1 MNSSTHYLARLIGI
15 FVIVVEAAVLVRP
28 NEIID
33 AMVGDHSA
41 IVVMA
46 MISLAAGIAM
56 VLAHNIWSGGVL
68 PVVVTLVGWLMLAK
82 GILLLLLAPAILDR
96 LFEQMHDGEHIYLY
110 LAPSFLFGLYL
121 TWAGFAAPAPPGAPR
136 RR

>member
-1 MNSSTHYLARLIGI
+1 MNSSTQYLARLIGI
-15 FVIVVEAAVLVRP
+15 FIIVIEAALLVRQ
-28 NEIID
+28 NEIIE

-41 IVVMA
+41 VVVMA

-68 PVVVTLVGWLMLAK
+68 PVIVTLVGWLMLAK
-82 GILLLLLAPAILDR
+82 GILLLLLAPAILAR
-96 LFEQMHDGEHIYLY
+96 LLAQMQYGAHIYLY

-121 TWAGFAAPAPPGAPR
+121 TWAGFAAPSPPRGR
-136 RR
+136 

>member
-1 MNSSTHYLARLIGI
+1 MILRQK
-15 FVIVVEAAVLVRP
+15 
-28 NEIID
+28 EIIE

-41 IVVMA
+41 VVVMA

-68 PVVVTLVGWLMLAK
+68 PVVVTLVGWLMLGK
-82 GILLLLLAPAILDR
+82 GILLLLLAPAILER
-96 LFEQMHDGEHIYLY
+96 LFEQMQYGAHIYLY

-121 TWAGFAAPAPPGAPR
+121 TWAGFAAPRGR
-136 RR
+136 